1 MNLGKAKTPDKYPGF
16 IIVPNEDPIRFGSLT
31 VDYQGNK
38 FELRTLYDIVGWIFS
53 VVGNVPIGA
62 TRENYFYPLMMIA
75 RVFSTKLISNKKAP
89 DVWMVMWFKLKINN
103 RLVTRVILGATLDA
117 PPQIVKEETKDF
129 RKEVLKKAQVL
140 FWRDGVLPPMQVQE
154 PSGIVGQDF
163 GHCAESY
170 PLLFILLVGVL
181 RGTVNSIYSPLKL
194 SHIGLAVTRIDL
206 KFEKAPESSYRF
218 FVFAAIL
225 GIATNTKNLYD
236 KSKISITPYKVGD

>member
-1 MNLGKAKTPDKYPGF
+1 MLFMRIDTEFTRRLGPTFRMLSRWSRPYTIGEYILYILTTLSWHLVSYVNLGKAKTPDKYPGF

-170 PLLFILLVGVL
+170 PLLFIC
-181 RGTVNSIYSPLKL
+181 S
-194 SHIGLAVTRIDL
+194 
-206 KFEKAPESSYRF
+206 
-218 FVFAAIL
+218 
-225 GIATNTKNLYD
+225 
-236 KSKISITPYKVGD
+236 